1 MNKEQF
7 INETKKLNIDIS
19 VDTLKKLDTYY
30 QLLVEENKKYN
41 LTAITEEP
49 LVYLKHFYDSLTITK
64 IINLDN
70 QYLLDIGTGA
80 GFPGL
85 VLKIV
90 FPNLKI
96 DLLDSTNKKCQFLQ
110 MVIDELEL
118 KNIKVINTRAEEY
131 AKNNREKYDIGVSR
145 AVASLKVLAEYVLPF
160 IKVGGY
166 FISMKAFEIEE
177 EVNEAK
183 EKIKLL
189 GGKIEEI
196 KEIEIPN
203 SDAVRK
209 LVIIKKISKKW
220 VDKYTCIAYN
230 KRACLAGIYSAC
242 IWKRRCLVH
251 GCCWC
256 SREDHAGLHGVQATQ
271 LQHDEE

>member
-41 LTAITEEP
+41 LTAITDEP

-118 KNIKVINTRAEEY
+118 KNIKVINARAEEY
-131 AKNNREKYDIGVSR
+131 AKNNREKYDIVTSR
-145 AVASLKVLAEYVLPF
+145 AVAPLKHLLEYSIPTL
-160 IKVGGY
+160 KTNGY
-166 FISMKAFEIEE
+166 FISLKSNIEE
-177 EVNEAK
+177 ETKN
-183 EKIKLL
+183 IKNYYQKLYL
-189 GGKIEEI
+189 KDEEI
-196 KEIEIPN
+196 VKFELPYESSLRTLYKVTKYKETKIIYPRLY
-203 SDAVRK
+203 SQ
-209 LVIIKKISKKW
+209 IKKKDI
-220 VDKYTCIAYN
+220 
-230 KRACLAGIYSAC
+230 
-242 IWKRRCLVH
+242 
-251 GCCWC
+251 
-256 SREDHAGLHGVQATQ
+256 
-271 LQHDEE
+271 